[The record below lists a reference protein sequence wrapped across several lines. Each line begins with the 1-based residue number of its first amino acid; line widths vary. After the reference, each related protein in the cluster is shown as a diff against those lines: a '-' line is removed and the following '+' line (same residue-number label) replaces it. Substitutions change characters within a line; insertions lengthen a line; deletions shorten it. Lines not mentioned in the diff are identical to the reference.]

1 MSNFHNRH
9 TVAMIKVNI
18 LANLIMGMKV
28 DLVSP
33 VEVGDNQSVPD
44 ASLLVA
50 VRVLE
55 MRVHQQHVSKR
66 SRVGVYVH
74 QICVFQN

>member
-1 MSNFHNRH
+1 MN
-9 TVAMIKVNI
+9 VNTTADI
-18 LANLIMGMKV
+18 IMDMKV
-28 DLVSP
+28 DMVSP

-66 SRVGVYVH
+66 ARVGVYVH

>member
-1 MSNFHNRH
+1 MN
-9 TVAMIKVNI
+9 VNTTADI
-18 LANLIMGMKV
+18 IMDMKV
-28 DLVSP
+28 DMVSP

-66 SRVGVYVH
+66 PRVGVYVH
-74 QICVFQN
+74 QICVFQS